1 MDLQVKASGKS
12 KTHYGLALSPDFDAQ
27 GTFLHICSV
36 FLVSKRG
43 GAEIPKILRKDFAP
57 LCPCCDYYLTMVALV
72 IKDLLASAGEVGD
85 PGSMPGS
92 GRSPGEGNGNLL
104 QYSCLGNSMDG
115 RAWQAAVHEVTKK
128 SDTT

>member
-1 MDLQVKASGKS
+1 MCKHPSAKMDLQVKASGKS

-43 GAEIPKILRKDFAP
+43 GAEIPKILREDFAP

-72 IKDLLASAGEVGD
+72 VKDLLASAGDVRD
-85 PGSMPGS
+85 TGSIPGS
-92 GRSPGEGNGNLL
+92 GRSPGGGNGLPL
-104 QYSCLGNSMDG
+104 QYSRLENPMARG
-115 RAWQAAVHEVTKK
+115 A
-128 SDTT
+128 